1 MQRHLGGGPGIFAD
15 WIPHPETASRWNLC
29 QVLFNPIA
37 LSTALA
43 PEYANNLIRTEP
55 HFRRAVAARLW
66 ALGCNLAL
74 GLGALLGGGLL
85 G

>member
-15 WIPHPETASRWNLC
+15 WIPDPKTSAGWDLC
-29 QVLFNPIA
+29 QMLFDPIT
-37 LSTALA
+37 LPTALA

-55 HFRRAVAARLW
+55 HLRRAVAARLR
-66 ALGCNLAL
+66 ALGCSVAP
-74 GLGALLGGGLL
+74 GLGAPLGGGLL